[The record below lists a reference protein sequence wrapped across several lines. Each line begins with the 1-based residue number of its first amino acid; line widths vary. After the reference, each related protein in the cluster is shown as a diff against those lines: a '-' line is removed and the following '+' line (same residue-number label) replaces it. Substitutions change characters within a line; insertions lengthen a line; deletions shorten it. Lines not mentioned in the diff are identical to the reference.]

1 MPAKGVTVLPQQ
13 YVMNLHSIFCKIVAN
28 SNMLFGLLE
37 PYSSFRLQ
45 YRLLTMKTF
54 FEIAI
59 YNYVENGNN
68 HVKYIIFRDKR
79 RNFVLFSCWGGLQE
93 AKDSSREGG
102 GGGEG

>member
-13 YVMNLHSIFCKIVAN
+13 YVINLHSIFCKIVAN

-37 PYSSFRLQ
+37 PHSSFRLQ

-59 YNYVENGNN
+59 YNYVDNGNN
-68 HVKYIIFRDKR
+68 HVKYITFRDKR

-93 AKDSSREGG
+93 AKESSREGG
-102 GGGEG
+102 GEG